1 MMGPTTE
8 EPSTMS
14 TRDISLGSA
23 AVPRSSTPLLLTA
36 SLGCAVTVLD
46 TNLVGIVLPTI
57 AAELKASFA
66 DIEWVVST
74 YLLCF
79 AALLLPAGA
88 IADRSGRKR
97 VLLAGLGIF
106 ALASLACGAAPTA
119 RALYLARA
127 AQGVGAAF
135 LLAPSLAVIGHAF
148 HGERERA
155 RVWAIW
161 GAIMGLTMVLSP
173 LIGGVISHWLGWRWA
188 FYINLPVCAGLALA
202 VGRWVPDSRNPER
215 RVLDFPGIVL
225 FAAAMFALTWA
236 LISGPALGWTSGTVL
251 LRFLAGIG
259 LFGLFV
265 GVERRSAAPMLDLAL
280 FGNRRFVGAVVA
292 MLAYAASAQVMAS
305 LLPLYLQNARG
316 ATALQAGIGMLPFAL
331 AMLLLPQVGRRL
343 AAFMPGYRIL
353 TLGLAIV
360 ALGNLVM
367 VWSAS
372 VPGDRL
378 LAALGMAILGSGGG
392 LLNGE
397 TQKAIMGAVPP
408 ERAGMAS
415 GISTTS
421 RFSGILLGFAA
432 LGSILASGV
441 RNTLQDG
448 VATLGLPTS
457 PETIERLVAGD
468 LSHAAA
474 GAQSPALELLV
485 RSGFGA
491 GFAHAFLMAAAVA
504 LAACITVH
512 TCMRAREAGR

>member
-1 MMGPTTE
+1 MH
-8 EPSTMS
+8 
-14 TRDISLGSA
+14 TRHISLDSTA
-23 AVPRSSTPLLLTA
+23 APRSTTPLLLTA

-57 AAELKASFA
+57 ATDLQASFA

-97 VLLAGLGIF
+97 VLLAGLAIF

-127 AQGVGAAF
+127 AQGAGAAF

-155 RVWAIW
+155 RVWAVW
-161 GAIMGLTMVLSP
+161 GAIMGCTMVLSP

-188 FYINLPVCAGLALA
+188 FHINLPVCAALALA
-202 VGRWVPDSRNPER
+202 VARWVPDSRNPER

-236 LISGPALGWTSGTVL
+236 LITGPAQGWTSAPVL

-259 LFGLFV
+259 LFALFV
-265 GVERRSAAPMLDLAL
+265 TVERQTAAPMLDLAL

-305 LLPLYLQNARG
+305 LLPLYLQNAHG
-316 ATALQAGIGMLPFAL
+316 ATALEAGVGMLPFAL

-343 AAFMPGYRIL
+343 AAFMPGYQIL
-353 TLGLAIV
+353 ALGLAIV

-367 VWSAS
+367 MWSAHLLDA
-372 VPGDRL
+372 PL

-397 TQKAIMGAVPP
+397 TQKAIMGAVPA

-421 RFSGILLGFAA
+421 RFSGILLGFAG
-432 LGSILASGV
+432 LGSLLAGGV
-441 RNTLQDG
+441 RGTLLDG
-448 VATLGLPTS
+448 VERLGLQAS
-457 PETIERLVAGD
+457 PERIERLVAGD

-474 GAQSPALELLV
+474 AAGTAAGAVPPGLEVLV
-485 RSGFGA
+485 RAGFAA
-491 GFAHAFLMAAAVA
+491 GFAHAFLAAAVA
-504 LAACITVH
+504 ALLACMTVH
-512 TCMRAREAGR
+512 VCMREPQARR